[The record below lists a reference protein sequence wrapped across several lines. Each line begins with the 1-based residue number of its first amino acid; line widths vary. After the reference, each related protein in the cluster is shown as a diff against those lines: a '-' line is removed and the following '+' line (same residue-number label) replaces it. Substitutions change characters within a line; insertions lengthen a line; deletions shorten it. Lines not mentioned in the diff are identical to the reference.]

1 MRRALILLFCVAGA
15 VVGQDEEYQR
25 MFFANDYEVD
35 QSTNDYEVDW
45 GIEEDDVWNDFNG
58 SSSIL
63 FIGNTTDDANS
74 SAVVIS
80 NRSAIDLSLQQG
92 IEDLGNQLI
101 DLISGMIGGESKND
115 TSWTFVSFIT
125 LVPIPCSA
133 VRSVASLFD
142 QAMATTNPS
151 AEIVSVPRRLGGL
164 PCSTDGTCPCSE
176 TGNRRKYVT
185 RVMELSSRSRL
196 RSVAYPLSE
205 EFPYHVAIQPLPV
218 F

>member
-1 MRRALILLFCVAGA
+1 MRHSSFALLFFISIAMA
-15 VVGQDEEYQR
+15 QEEYQQ
-25 MFFANDYEVD
+25 MFINNDYEQPVFANDF
-35 QSTNDYEVDW
+35 EVDW
-45 GIEEDDVWNDFNG
+45 GVDDVWNDLNG

-63 FIGNTTDDANS
+63 FTGNATDS
-74 SAVVIS
+74 STVIIS
-80 NRSAIDLSLQQG
+80 NRSAIDLSLQAG
-92 IEDLGNQLI
+92 IDDLGHQLI
-101 DLISGMIGGESKND
+101 DLISGMIGDSKND
-115 TSWTFVSFIT
+115 TSWTFVSFVT
-125 LVPIPCSA
+125 LVPLPCSA
-133 VRSVASLFD
+133 VRSIASMFD

-164 PCSTDGTCPCSE
+164 PCSSDGTCPCMDS
-176 TGNRRKYVT
+176 GNRRKYVT